1 MGNPQLGPMLTNW
14 PCAEIQRPDPPYV
27 SEWTHV
33 NSKAT
38 SKSKVLGLDFLGLDK
53 ILATV
58 AQELTLALNMVLL
71 TKS

>member
-1 MGNPQLGPMLTNW
+1 M
-14 PCAEIQRPDPPYV
+14 

-33 NSKAT
+33 SSKAT
-38 SKSKVLGLDFLGLDK
+38 SKFKVLGLDFLGLEK
-53 ILATV
+53 VLATV